1 MTFLTTLRLRPMVL
15 TMRTL
20 RKAVLALALLAVFVQ
35 PVLAQAGS
43 EPEGLGRPYV
53 HVFLAY
59 AITIVAILGWTVS
72 ISRRLGRIERSLQS
86 RDG

>member
-1 MTFLTTLRLRPMVL
+1 MTLLTTLRLRPMVL

-20 RKAVLALALLAVFVQ
+20 TKAALALALLAVFVQ
-35 PVLAQAGS
+35 PVLAQVGS
-43 EPEGLGRPYV
+43 QPEGLGRPYV

-59 AITIVAILGWTVS
+59 AITVLAILGWTVS
-72 ISRRLGRIERSLQS
+72 ISRRLGRIDRSLQN